1 MIIELAPHLEQIA
14 VQKAQQQ
21 NMRTEDFI
29 SKLIEKNLVDEVPFN
44 YDLERMKKAVEAPA
58 VRVPDFDTDEEFL
71 AWLNALNKKDFT
83 EQV

>member
-1 MIIELAPHLEQIA
+1 MIIELAPHIEQIA

-44 YDLERMKKAVEAPA
+44 YDLERMKYMMDTEFTE
-58 VRVPDFDTDEEFL
+58 VPDHALTDFESFDK
-71 AWLNALNKKDFT
+71 WLMEVAK
-83 EQV
+83 

>member
-14 VQKAQQQ
+14 IKKAQQY

-29 SKLIEKNLVDEVPFN
+29 NKLVESNLVDDVPFN